1 MSTYTVS
8 VNLYTRPVL
17 QEIDLANVERL
28 LKKTPYLLT
37 DTVAIKTQVENA
49 RLVKLVIELRSQR
62 NLTPLKD
69 DEDFNKCW
77 DAIESSIQ
85 VRNSQNA
92 LRFVLRENM
101 RLTREV
107 LEHQKALG
115 LPLMKFHKVR

>member
-49 RLVKLVIELRSQR
+49 RLVKLVIELRSKR

-85 VRNSQNA
+85 VRNSSNA

-115 LPLMKFHKVR
+115 LPLMKVHKVR